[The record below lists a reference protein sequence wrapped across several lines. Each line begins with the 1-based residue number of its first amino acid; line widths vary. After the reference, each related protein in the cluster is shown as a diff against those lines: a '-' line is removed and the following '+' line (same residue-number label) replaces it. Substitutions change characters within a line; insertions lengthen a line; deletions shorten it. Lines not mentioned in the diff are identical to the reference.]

1 MRMSYPK
8 IWLLKYGAFPFLHLI
23 FYLKPSKN
31 MIQNT
36 VAKSGSILVAEP
48 FLLDSYFRRS
58 VVLLTHHIDTMGS
71 FGFIINR
78 PFDDMFAANY
88 LPIASDFKALLHYG
102 GPVHTNRL
110 YFLHGVGDLIPKSQ
124 EILKGVWLGGD
135 FEVVKV
141 LINQKLILPNQIRF
155 YVGCSSWGEFQL
167 SSEIKERTWIGADAD
182 ANYVFSRQPKNLWRD
197 VLVNK
202 GDAYIIIGNMPDE
215 NYLN

>member
-1 MRMSYPK
+1 
-8 IWLLKYGAFPFLHLI
+8 
-23 FYLKPSKN
+23 

-36 VAKSGSILVAEP
+36 TVKSGSILVAEP

-58 VVLLTHHIDTMGS
+58 VVLLTHHADAMGS

-88 LPIASDFKALLHYG
+88 LPIASDFEALLYYG

-110 YFLHGVGDLIPKSQ
+110 YFLHAVGDLVPKSQ
-124 EILKGVWLGGD
+124 EIIKGVWLGGD
-135 FEVVKV
+135 FETVKF
-141 LINQKLILPNQIRF
+141 LINQQLIRPDQIRF

-167 SSEIKERTWIGADAD
+167 SSEIKESTWIGAEAD
-182 ANYVFSRQPKNLWRD
+182 ANYVFSRAPQYVWRD
-197 VLVNK
+197 VLINK
-202 GDAYIIIGNMPDE
+202 GDAYTIIGNMPDW